1 LYNKKA
7 GQHETLGGDWFHQC
21 FVPEFRKYLASK
33 GLPFKILLILDNALG
48 HQEPCEFNTEGMKV
62 VSFPLNT
69 TSVSQPID
77 QRVKRTFQA
86 HYTGYCMEMIVNAM
100 EENPDRTS

>member
-1 LYNKKA
+1 M
-7 GQHETLGGDWFHQC
+7 GDWFHQC
-21 FVPEFRKYLASK
+21 FVPGCRKYLASK

-48 HQEPCEFNTEGMKV
+48 HQEPCEFNTKGMKV

-69 TSVSQPID
+69 TSLSQPID